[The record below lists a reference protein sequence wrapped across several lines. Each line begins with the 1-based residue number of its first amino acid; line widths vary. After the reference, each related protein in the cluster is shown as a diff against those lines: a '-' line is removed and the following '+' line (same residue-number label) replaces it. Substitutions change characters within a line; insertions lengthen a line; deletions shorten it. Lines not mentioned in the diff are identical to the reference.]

1 MNSKIEQFKFNESY
15 SNDEISKSLQ
25 VSNAGGVRLSIE
37 DGAIVRRM
45 VIMTSTTPSRLHREN
60 PYHDRVEGDTLVY
73 TGVGREGD
81 QTLSGMNQ
89 RFPQQLIDRF
99 PIYLFSKFASRR
111 DKSVGPKRWKFLG
124 LLEYLRHYQE
134 SQFDIW
140 GSSRI
145 VWLFEFLIHQEP
157 TSIPVE
163 FDGIISREIC
173 DNADADDLE
182 SRDDRQVEELQTLDQ
197 QSTCTL
203 SPSES
208 SAIRARL
215 LAFSPQE
222 FEYVIKSVLLR
233 TGFQRVDVTKYSQ
246 DGGIDVN
253 AYPNNNLWPLRDLL
267 VQIQAKRWLHTV
279 GRREVAEL
287 RGSLEPYA
295 RGVVVTTSHF
305 SKAAITEA
313 RAPGKNP
320 IGLIDGNQFG
330 AIVAT
335 IEQNFLDTLIIDSHG
350 LKGREDP

>member
-1 MNSKIEQFKFNESY
+1 MNSKLDQFKVNESY
-15 SNDEISKSLQ
+15 SNEEISKSLR
-25 VSNAGGVRLSIE
+25 VSNAGGVRFCLE
-37 DGAIVRRM
+37 NGAIVRRM
-45 VIMTSTTPSRLHREN
+45 AIMTSTTPSRLHKEN

-81 QTLSGMNQ
+81 QTLSGVNQ
-89 RFPQQLIDRF
+89 RFPQQVIDRF

-111 DKSVGPKRWKFLG
+111 DKRVGPKRWRFLG

-134 SQFDIW
+134 TQFDVR

-145 VWLFEFLIHQEP
+145 VWLFEFLIHQNP
-157 TSIPVE
+157 TLIPLE
-163 FDGIISREIC
+163 FDSAISREIC
-173 DNADADDLE
+173 EKTDADDVE
-182 SRDDRQVEELQTLDQ
+182 SRDDRQVEELATFDQ
-197 QSTCTL
+197 QATCTL
-203 SPSES
+203 SASES
-208 SAIRARL
+208 SALRTRL

-222 FEYVIKSVLLR
+222 FEHVIKSVLLR
-233 TGFQRVDVTKYSQ
+233 TGFQRVNVTKYSQ

-253 AYPNNNLWPLRDLL
+253 AYPNDNLWPLRELL

-313 RAPGKNP
+313 HAPGKNP

-335 IEQNFLDTLIIDSHG
+335 IEQNFLDNLILNSHE
-350 LKGREDP
+350 LKGV